1 MNPIITLTMRE
12 IIDLVQFT
20 GLAKIDC
27 EGIGEDELETLFT
40 VAPCP
45 AEGVRN
51 DGEPSDPNTLSHY
64 KHIAFCTDYP
74 EEGCVG
80 LGDELATKPA
90 KGGEG

>member
-40 VAPCP
+40 IAACP
-45 AEGVRN
+45 VQGIKNE
-51 DGEPSDPNTLSHY
+51 GEPDDAL
-64 KHIAFCTDYP
+64 A
-74 EEGCVG
+74 
-80 LGDELATKPA
+80 LATKPA
-90 KGGEG
+90 KGEPQKD